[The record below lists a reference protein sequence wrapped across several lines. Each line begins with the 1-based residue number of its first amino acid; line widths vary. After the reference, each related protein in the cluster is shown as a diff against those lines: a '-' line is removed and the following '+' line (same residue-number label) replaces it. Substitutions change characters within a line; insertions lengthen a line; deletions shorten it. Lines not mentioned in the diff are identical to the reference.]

1 MSLMLKRYIVF
12 FVSLF
17 SFLGV
22 SFVQAQNKVV
32 TGTVV
37 EIIDEASEPIL
48 GANVVFVDRSD
59 RYLTG
64 AITDLDGNYNVAVP
78 SDAKDLR
85 IRFSYIGMK
94 TQTLEYTGQKVL
106 NVTMSSEA
114 GQLDEVQIVAKKV
127 ERNDM
132 GISFLEQTS
141 ATQKVNMAEIVEGS
155 PVSSIEE
162 ALQGQLA
169 GVDIVVGGDP
179 GARSTIRIRGINSLN
194 ASSEPLIVVNGIPYS
209 VDIDDDFNFATANDE
224 DFGALL
230 NIAPS
235 DIESIE
241 VLKDAAAT
249 AIYGTK
255 GANGVLLINTKQGSK
270 GKTRF
275 SFSSKFTAKFEP
287 NPIPLLDGHQYVSL
301 MQDAIWNSANAKG
314 LISANNELDLLYD
327 TYDINYNP
335 DWMYFDEYNCDTKW
349 LDYVRQQAYTTDNTF
364 SIDGGGDKA
373 TYRLS
378 LGYLNEM
385 GTTIGTGLERFNANY
400 RMTYDFSDRLRMNTE
415 FAFTQTDKE
424 GNATTSVRSEA
435 QRKMPNKSPY
445 YIDDA
450 TGEPLPTYFNRQEED
465 FQGSFSGSLGS
476 SAKNFNP
483 VAMVDLGFN
492 NVVQREERITFNA
505 QYTFPFDLI
514 YKGYVSMNMKT
525 VKTRGFLPQEAT
537 GVLWTSNSANLSKD
551 AYSDNLSLQT
561 EQKLLYNHTFFE
573 KHQILATALA
583 RLKQN
588 ENYSYSSFTSGNPSS
603 GLSDPVA
610 GSVVT
615 SAGSGYSKTRSVE
628 MIGQFNYTFDGRYV
642 ANVTINRE
650 GNSAMG
656 KNNRFAT
663 FPAFGLAWNVHREH
677 WFDEKEEPWLTE
689 GKIRLSLGWS
699 GNAPSGSSLYLG
711 AYQTLGEFMNMSAI
725 YPVRI
730 QLDKLKWEVSKEWNY
745 GFDVRVFDKLGFTF
759 DYYDKYT
766 SDLLLS
772 NVKIPS
778 STGYSTIRWYNSG
791 ELSNKGYEFRVTY
804 DAINS
809 KIWKLSF
816 NFNISH
822 NENKVEKL
830 PVNMTEENYTFGNGN
845 YAIRVVEGDP
855 IGSFYGYR
863 YLGVYDNKEET
874 YARDAAGN
882 VMFDYKGAAIVMKNG
897 TTTAFPGDAK
907 YEDIN
912 HDGVINEYDIVYL
925 GNSNPMFTGGAGFT
939 LKYKDWSL
947 TTFFYDRLGQKII
960 NTARMNLESMYNTN
974 NQSTAVLRRWRSEGD
989 AENTDIPRA
998 LYGMGYNYLG
1008 SDRFVEDASFIRLKT
1023 LSLNYN
1029 LPKKSLEKLGINR
1042 LQVFVTGY
1050 DLFTWT
1056 SYSGQDPEVSM
1067 PSKATS
1073 LAQDNSTSPV
1083 TKRAAVGINL
1093 NF

>member
-1 MSLMLKRYIVF
+1 MKIYRIL
-12 FVSLF
+12 LF
-17 SFLGV
+17 ALLLVAGITY
-22 SFVQAQNKVV
+22 AQGQSKVL

-37 EIIDEASEPIL
+37 ENLGNAREPIL
-48 GANVVFVDRSD
+48 GANVVFVDQND

-64 AITDLDGNYNVAVP
+64 AITDMDGHYSIAVP
-78 SDAKDLR
+78 ADAGKLHV
-85 IRFSYIGMK
+85 RFSYIGLR
-94 TQTLEYTGQKVL
+94 TQTLAYTGQKVMD
-106 NVTMSSEA
+106 VTMVSESEA
-114 GQLDEVQIVAKKV
+114 LDEVQIMGKKI

-141 ATQKVNMAEIVEGS
+141 ATQKVNMAEIVEES

-179 GARSTIRIRGINSLN
+179 GARSSIRIRGVNSLN
-194 ASSEPLIVVNGIPYS
+194 ASSEPLIVVNGIPYN

-249 AIYGTK
+249 AVYGTK
-255 GANGVLLINTKQGSK
+255 GANGVLLINTKQGAK

-275 SFSSKFTAKFEP
+275 SFTTKFTSKFEP
-287 NPIPLLDGHQYVSL
+287 DPIPLLHGNQYVAL
-301 MQDAIWNSANAKG
+301 MQDAIWNAANAKG
-314 LISANNELDLLYD
+314 LMNAASELELLYD
-327 TYDINYNP
+327 TYDINYSP
-335 DWMYFDEYNCDTKW
+335 EWMYFDEYNTDTRW
-349 LDYVRQQAYTTDNTF
+349 LDHVRQQAFTTDNTF

-378 LGYLNEM
+378 LGYLGEM

-400 RMTYDFSDRLRMNTE
+400 RMTYDFSDRLRVNTE

-435 QRKMPNKSPY
+435 QRRMPNKSPWF
-445 YIDDA
+445 IDDA

-465 FQGSFSGSLGS
+465 FQGAFSGSLGG

-492 NVVQREERITFNA
+492 NTLQREEKITFNA
-505 QYTFPFDLI
+505 QYLFPFGLT
-514 YKGYVSMNMKT
+514 YKGYVSMNMRT
-525 VKTRGFLPQEAT
+525 TKTRGFLPQEAT
-537 GVLWTSNSANLSKD
+537 GVLWTSNNANQSKD
-551 AYSDNLSLQT
+551 AYSDNLNLQT
-561 EQKLLYNHTFFE
+561 EQKLLFNRTFAE
-573 KHQILATALA
+573 RHQLLATALV
-583 RLKQN
+583 RVKQG
-588 ENYSYSSFTSGNPSS
+588 ESYSYTSTTSGNASS

-615 SAGSGYSKTRSVE
+615 SAGSGYSKSRSIE
-628 MIGQFNYTFDGRYV
+628 MIGQLNYTYDMRYV
-642 ANVTINRE
+642 LNATLNRE

-656 KNNRFAT
+656 KSNRFGT
-663 FPAFGLAWNVHREH
+663 FPAFGAAWNFSNEH
-677 WFDEKEEPWLTE
+677 WFRDQDDPWLTE
-689 GKIRLSLGWS
+689 GKLRVSLGWS

-711 AYQTLGEFMNMSAI
+711 AYQSLGEYMDMSAI

-730 QLDKLKWEVSKEWNY
+730 QLDRLKWETSREWNY
-745 GFDVRVFDKLGFTF
+745 GFDLRIFDKLGLTF
-759 DYYDKYT
+759 DYYFKYT

-772 NVKIPS
+772 NVSIPS
-778 STGYSTIRWYNSG
+778 STGYSTIKWYNSG
-791 ELSNKGYEFRVTY
+791 ELSNRGYEFRITY
-804 DAINS
+804 DALDR
-809 KIWKLSF
+809 KDWKLNF

-822 NENKVEKL
+822 NENKVERL
-830 PVNMTEENYTFGNGN
+830 PANMTEENYTFGNGN

-863 YLGVYDNKEET
+863 YLGVYDNAEET
-874 YARDAAGN
+874 LARDADGN
-882 VMFDYKGAAIVMKNG
+882 IMNDYKGNAITMRNG
-897 TTTAFPGDAK
+897 TTPCFPGDAR
-907 YEDIN
+907 YEDVN

-925 GNSNPMFTGGAGFT
+925 GNSNPLFTGGAGFT
-939 LKYKDWSL
+939 LKYKAWSL
-947 TTFFYDRLGQKII
+947 TTFFYDRLGQKVI
-960 NTARMNLESMYNTN
+960 NTARMNLENMYNSN
-974 NQSTAVLRRWRSEGD
+974 NQSTAVLGRWRSEGD
-989 AENTDIPRA
+989 AAHTTIPRA

-1023 LSLNYN
+1023 LSLAYN
-1029 LPKKSLEKLGINR
+1029 LPRELTKKMNINR
-1042 LQVFVTGY
+1042 LNVFVTGY

-1056 SYSGQDPEVSM
+1056 HYSGQDPEVSL
-1067 PSKATS
+1067 PTKATS
-1073 LAQDNSTSPV
+1073 LAQDGSSSPV
-1083 TKRAAVGINL
+1083 TKRVALGVNIN
-1093 NF
+1093 F

>member
-1 MSLMLKRYIVF
+1 MKRNQLI
-12 FVSLF
+12 LF
-17 SFLGV
+17 ALLALIGAAGAM
-22 SFVQAQNKVV
+22 AQNKIL

-37 EIIDEASEPIL
+37 ENYDGSKEPIF
-48 GANVVFVDRSD
+48 GANVVFVDNNN

-64 AITDLDGNYNVAVP
+64 ATTDLDGNYNIAVP
-78 SDAKDLR
+78 ADAKNLR
-85 IRFSYIGMK
+85 VRFSYIGMK
-94 TQTLEYTGQKVL
+94 TQTFNYTGQKVQ
-106 NVTMSSEA
+106 NVTLSSESSA
-114 GQLDEVQIVAKKV
+114 LDEVQIVGKKI

-141 ATQKVNMAEIVEGS
+141 ATQKVNMAEIVEES

-162 ALQGQLA
+162 ALQGQIA
-169 GVDIVVGGDP
+169 GLDIVVGGDP
-179 GARSTIRIRGINSLN
+179 GARSTMRIRGINSLN
-194 ASSEPLIVVNGIPYS
+194 GSSEPLIVVNGIPYS

-255 GANGVLLINTKQGSK
+255 GANGVLLINTKQGAK

-275 SFSSKFTAKFEP
+275 SFSTKFTAKFEP
-287 NPIPLLDGHQYVSL
+287 DPIPLLDGSQYVAL
-301 MQDAIWNSANAKG
+301 MQDAIWNAANAKG
-314 LISANNELDLLYD
+314 LMSASNELKLLFD
-327 TYDINYNP
+327 TYDINHNP
-335 DWMYFDEYNCDTKW
+335 DWMYFDEYNCNTRW
-349 LDYVRQQAYTTDNTF
+349 LDYVRQQAFTTDNTF

-378 LGYLNEM
+378 LGYLGEM

-400 RMTYDFSDRLRMNTE
+400 RMTYDFSDRLRVNTE
-415 FAFTQTDKE
+415 FAFTQTDKA
-424 GNATTSVRSEA
+424 GNATTSVRGEA
-435 QRKMPNKSPY
+435 QRRMPNKSPY

-450 TGEPLPTYFNRQEED
+450 TGEELPTYFNRQEED
-465 FQGSFSGSLGS
+465 FQGAFSGSLGGS
-476 SAKNFNP
+476 GKNFNP

-492 NVVQREERITFNA
+492 NTMQREEKITFNA
-505 QYTFPFDLI
+505 QYLFPFGLT

-525 VKTRGFLPQEAT
+525 TKTRGFLPQEAT
-537 GVLWTSNSANLSKD
+537 GVLWTSNLANQSKD

-561 EQKLLYNHTFFE
+561 EQKLLYNQVFSDV
-573 KHQILATALA
+573 HQVLATGLV
-583 RLKQN
+583 RVRQN
-588 ENYSYSSFTSGNPSS
+588 ESYSYTSTTSGNASS

-610 GSVVT
+610 GAVVT

-628 MIGQFNYTFDGRYV
+628 LIGQFNYTYDQRYV
-642 ANVTINRE
+642 VNATLNHE

-656 KNNRFAT
+656 KSNRFGT
-663 FPAFGLAWNVHREH
+663 FPAFGLAWNFSNEH
-677 WFDEKEEPWLTE
+677 WFRDQDEPWITD
-689 GKIRLSLGWS
+689 GKLRVSLGWS

-711 AYQTLGEFMNMSAI
+711 AYQSLGEYMSMSAI

-730 QLDKLKWEVSKEWNY
+730 QLDKLKWETSREWNY
-745 GFDVRVFDKLGFTF
+745 GFDVRLFDKVNFTF

-772 NVKIPS
+772 NVSIPS

-791 ELSNKGYEFRVTY
+791 ELSNKGYEFRITY
-804 DAINS
+804 DAINT
-809 KIWKLSF
+809 KDWKLNF
-816 NFNISH
+816 NFNIAH

-830 PVNMTEENYTFGNGN
+830 PANMTEENYSFGNGN

-863 YLGVYDNKEET
+863 YDGVYDKYEDT
-874 YARDAAGN
+874 FARDENGD
-882 VMFDYKGAAIVMKNG
+882 VMYDYKGNAIIMKNG
-897 TTTAFPGDAK
+897 TTTCFPGDAR
-907 YEDIN
+907 YEDVN

-925 GNSNPMFTGGAGFT
+925 GNSNPIFTGGAGFT
-939 LKYKDWSL
+939 LKYKAWSM
-947 TTFFYDRLGQKII
+947 TAFFYDRLGQKVI
-960 NTARMNLESMYNTN
+960 NSARMDLESMYNTN
-974 NQSTAVLRRWRSEGD
+974 NQSTAVLNRWRSEGD
-989 AENTDIPRA
+989 AAHTDIPRA

-1008 SDRFVEDASFIRLKT
+1008 SDRFVEDASFVRLKN
-1023 LSLNYN
+1023 LSVSYT
-1029 LPKKSLEKLGINR
+1029 LPKKTLEKWNINR

-1056 SYSGQDPEVSM
+1056 NYSGQDPEVSL

-1073 LAQDNSTSPV
+1073 LAKDSATSPV
-1083 TKRAAVGINL
+1083 TKRVAAGINL